1 MNQEEQRN
9 LLWSLLG
16 ELPDRHQPI
25 AVLSRE
31 VREESH
37 CLVERLTLDLNGLE
51 PVPACLVRPVGSEG
65 KTLPAIL
72 YHHAHGG
79 NYRLGKEELLRG
91 NGYQQ
96 EPPYARALTDQGWAV
111 LCIDCWNFGQRH
123 RRTESSLFKEM
134 LWEGRVLWGMMVYD
148 ALRALDYLAARSDI
162 DPERIGTLG
171 MSMGST
177 LAWWL
182 AALDERIRVCMDLCC
197 LTDFET
203 LRREGNLD
211 LHGLYYFVP
220 GLLKHFQTWEI
231 NALIAPRPHLSL
243 AGTRDALTPV
253 EGLAEIDARLREVY
267 RRESADSAWRLAR
280 FDCGHEE
287 TLEMRGEVLAWL
299 KKWLGGGKA

>member
-1 MNQEEQRN
+1 MDRAQRRG

-16 ELPDRHQPI
+16 ELPDRNRPI
-25 AVLSRE
+25 AVSDRKIT
-31 VREESH
+31 EEADYV
-37 CLVERLTLDLNGLE
+37 LERLTLDLNGRE
-51 PVPACLVRPVGSEG
+51 PVPACLVRPRGSEG
-65 KTLPAIL
+65 KALPAVL

-79 NYRLGKEELLRG
+79 KYRLGKEELLQG

-96 EPPYARALTDQGWAV
+96 EPPYARALTGQGWAA

-134 LWEGRVLWGMMVYD
+134 LWEGRVLWGMMIYD
-148 ALRALDYLAARSDI
+148 AARALDYLAARSDI
-162 DPERIGTLG
+162 DATRIATLG

-182 AALDERIRVCMDLCC
+182 AALDERIRVCVDLCC

-231 NALIAPRPHLSL
+231 NALVAPRPHLSL
-243 AGTRDALTPV
+243 AGTRDALTPP
-253 EGLAEIDARLREVY
+253 EGLREIDRELRATY
-267 RRESADSAWRLAR
+267 RRHGAEAAWRLAR

-287 TLEMRGEVLAWL
+287 TPEMRGEVLAWL
-299 KKWLGGGKA
+299 RRELRKS